1 MLPQIVVFQCFP
13 VWLSHDG
20 KGWSG
25 SVSQCT
31 GQGYQGWPA
40 RKEGGSLLSQL
51 TTLLGVVMTTIICE
65 FNYPNFYTWEE
76 EEETVTKQSRW
87 SELSIWLSSV
97 HTGLVLQKA
106 ARSITID
113 NSQGLHCYCCETDFI
128 FVFFPEVRSNI
139 SWKWPSPVYIAKL
152 WMAHAGKGSNIF
164 SKQQLF

>member
-1 MLPQIVVFQCFP
+1 MFSNVFLHGCP
-13 VWLSHDG
+13 MMEKV
-20 KGWSG
+20 
-25 SVSQCT
+25 
-31 GQGYQGWPA
+31 GQ
-40 RKEGGSLLSQL
+40 SQL
-51 TTLLGVVMTTIICE
+51 VSVQVRATRADQPGRRGGASSLSWPPCLVWWWRQLFVNLITQISIPG
-65 FNYPNFYTWEE
+65 EE
-76 EEETVTKQSRW
+76 EEERRVGFTKQSRW